1 MAKRLFDIA
10 FALLALLL
18 LGPLLLAVALW
29 VRLDSPGP
37 VFFRQQRVGRSG
49 QLFDIYKFRTMQT
62 GAEAMGPQITVGQDT
77 RITHA
82 GAWLRRS
89 KVDELPQFINV
100 LRGDMSVVGPRPEVP
115 RYVALFPAD
124 VRQAVLSV
132 RPGITDLASIEFRDE
147 SALLAQSQDPER
159 TYVEQILPA
168 KLRHAQEYVRTR
180 SLWLD
185 LRIIART
192 VLAVLGLHAARH
204 PGRADTP

>member
-18 LGPLLLAVALW
+18 LGPLLLLVALW

-37 VFFRQQRVGRSG
+37 VFFRQQRVGRTG

-62 GAEAMGPQITVGQDT
+62 GAEAMGPQITVGEDA

-115 RYVALFPAD
+115 RYVAQYPAD
-124 VRQAVLSV
+124 VRETVLSV

-147 SALLAQSQDPER
+147 SALLARSSDPER

-192 VLAVLGLHAARH
+192 VLAVLGLHAPRH
-204 PGRADTP
+204 PGSADTP

>member
-37 VFFRQQRVGRSG
+37 VFFRQQRVGRTG

-62 GAEAMGPQITVGQDT
+62 GAEAMGPQITVGEDA

-115 RYVALFPAD
+115 RYVALYPTD
-124 VRQAVLSV
+124 VREAVLSV
-132 RPGITDLASIEFRDE
+132 RPGITDLASLAFRDE
-147 SALLAQSQDPER
+147 STLLAQSPDPER
-159 TYVEQILPA
+159 TYVEVILPT
-168 KLRHAQEYVRTR
+168 KLRYACDYVQQR

-192 VLAVLGLHAARH
+192 AMVLLGRQD
-204 PGRADTP
+204 RAPPC